1 VLHHETHLGGKTI
14 HPNLI
19 RDMADKKFKT
29 VLSIDDNDMD
39 GALLQRAFHRAKVHV
54 TFRSVTKGMVAFCY
68 LSGEGIYADREHYPV
83 PDLVLLDVNMPGI
96 SGWDVLR
103 WVRKHPPLKDLQV
116 IMLSSTE
123 MAADAETARNLGA
136 SDYLKKPRTFQ
147 ELIVLVQKIHN
158 EWLTASRADENTSAS
173 VQVAAVQPQGS
184 EKVSTSVPHLPSPT
198 V

>member
-1 VLHHETHLGGKTI
+1 
-14 HPNLI
+14 
-19 RDMADKKFKT
+19 MAEKKFKT

-39 GALLQRAFHRAKVHV
+39 GALLQRAFHRARVHV

-68 LSGEGIYADREHYPV
+68 LTGEGIYADREYYPI

-103 WVRKHPPLKDLQV
+103 WVRKHPALRDLRV
-116 IMLSSTE
+116 IMLSANE
-123 MAADAETARNLGA
+123 MAADAETARSLGA

-147 ELIVLVQKIHN
+147 ELILLVQKIHK
-158 EWLTASRADENTSAS
+158 EWLTPSRADENASAS
-173 VQVAAVQPQGS
+173 VQVAANQPQTQ
-184 EKVSTSVPHLPSPT
+184 EKVSTSLPPPPAAT